1 MPDEPVKMRSP
12 APREEIIPSGPC
24 DGMMFVPASE
34 YQDYLKGFLQ
44 MSLWA
49 AALLVPLILAVI
61 LIYWGRST

>member
-1 MPDEPVKMRSP
+1 MPDEPATMRSQ
-12 APREEIIPSGPC
+12 APREETIFIGPC

-49 AALLVPLILAVI
+49 AALLVPLTLAVI